1 MKKKIKVLHVV
12 SSYENSEGGPPIA
25 VNNLAYSLRNSNLIE
40 NSLITTGIKKEKIKH
55 FKKVSIGKLLLKK
68 FYIPNLSTIFRLNK
82 EIKENNLI
90 HLHNFW
96 NFIIFFGL
104 FLSLLHNK
112 KIILSPHGSF
122 DNYNMNKS
130 FLKKKIYLFFFG
142 KNQINKIDKFHF
154 LTYQEKKNSFFIKR
168 NSNFILSNYCKKIT
182 SIPKLDLNKKKINFC
197 YLGRLDKIKNI
208 EYQLLIVRYL
218 FEQKIG
224 CVLNIIG
231 PDFGEKKNLLNL
243 VNKFKIN
250 NQVNFIKPI
259 YNKRK
264 YSWLKYSDFVLLTSK
279 YECNSILALET
290 MASGGLLL
298 TNKFTNLQHLKKFGA
313 IEILNNNIK
322 SDCNKILNFYHN
334 KNKLGSFKA
343 KALEYTSKYNS
354 QFYSIKISNFYS
366 QLMQI

>member
-122 DNYNMNKS
+122 DNYNMNKVFTFI
-130 FLKKKIYLFFFG
+130 FL
-142 KNQINKIDKFHF
+142 
-154 LTYQEKKNSFFIKR
+154 LTYVIFLCSMFTPTKECKEIGYVHYSYLCIK
-168 NSNFILSNYCKKIT
+168 YCK
-182 SIPKLDLNKKKINFC
+182 
-197 YLGRLDKIKNI
+197 
-208 EYQLLIVRYL
+208 
-218 FEQKIG
+218 
-224 CVLNIIG
+224 
-231 PDFGEKKNLLNL
+231 EK
-243 VNKFKIN
+243 
-250 NQVNFIKPI
+250 
-259 YNKRK
+259 R
-264 YSWLKYSDFVLLTSK
+264 
-279 YECNSILALET
+279 
-290 MASGGLLL
+290 
-298 TNKFTNLQHLKKFGA
+298 
-313 IEILNNNIK
+313 
-322 SDCNKILNFYHN
+322 
-334 KNKLGSFKA
+334 
-343 KALEYTSKYNS
+343 
-354 QFYSIKISNFYS
+354 
-366 QLMQI
+366 